1 MSATNEKDR
10 VVLHTAH
17 GEMTAEEFDALGDR
31 ILEAQDRGDTEEA
44 MRLAKLVPLDPDLGM
59 TLKLFF
65 GKDEVLEGGWD
76 LTEANLKFGE
86 GWLDE

>member
-17 GEMTAEEFDALGDR
+17 GEMTEEEFDALGDR

-44 MRLAKLVPLDPDLGM
+44 MRLLKLIPLDPDYGM
-59 TLKLFF
+59 ALKMFF
-65 GKDEVLEGGWD
+65 GKDEILEDGWD
-76 LTEANLKFGE
+76 LTEANMKFGE